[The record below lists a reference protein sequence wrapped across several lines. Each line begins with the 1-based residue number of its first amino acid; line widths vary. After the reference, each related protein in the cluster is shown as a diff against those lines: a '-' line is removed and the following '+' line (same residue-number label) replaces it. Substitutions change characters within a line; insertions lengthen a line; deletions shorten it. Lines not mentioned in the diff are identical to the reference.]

1 MMKNLKNWF
10 GLAALMLAGLVA
22 SSCAREDVEVDG
34 ALPTKESAIYKHIA
48 DHKKERTR
56 AGDPVRLEPVIYEG
70 DTVMYIANYGEGWE
84 VFSNST
90 AKRNGSLRPG
100 HNEGKSCILCFLRYV
115 KSKFGS

>member
-1 MMKNLKNWF
+1 MKNLKNWF

-56 AGDPVRLEPVIYEG
+56 AGDDDNSKSETYEG
-70 DTVMYIANYGEGWE
+70 ETTN
-84 VFSNST
+84 
-90 AKRNGSLRPG
+90 
-100 HNEGKSCILCFLRYV
+100 
-115 KSKFGS
+115 